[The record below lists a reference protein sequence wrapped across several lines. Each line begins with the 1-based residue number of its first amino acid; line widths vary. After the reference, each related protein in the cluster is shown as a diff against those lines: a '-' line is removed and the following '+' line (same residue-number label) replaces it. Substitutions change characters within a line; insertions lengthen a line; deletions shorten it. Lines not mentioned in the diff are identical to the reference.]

1 MCVSAFPLDGW
12 QVVVGRVPPTVV
24 IPGDPG
30 EDRRPRLG
38 AGVEPTAVDQL
49 DFERGE
55 EALGDGVIQARPG
68 ATHRPPRPQPL
79 TRGGVPAEA
88 LVPRTLMQLV
98 FLAATLTV
106 LAHHVRKRRP
116 ALSATDHTDR
126 TSDVPV
132 RPQAAATRH

>member
-1 MCVSAFPLDGW
+1 MFPANVYAAVEGLT
-12 QVVVGRVPPTVV
+12 VGDAP
-24 IPGDPG
+24 
-30 EDRRPRLG
+30 
-38 AGVEPTAVDQL
+38 
-49 DFERGE
+49 
-55 EALGDGVIQARPG
+55 
-68 ATHRPPRPQPL
+68 AT
-79 TRGGVPAEA
+79 A